1 MIMRSSARIFSFAF
15 YYLVIFHLVSCAT
28 VPTLKKG
35 EHTAAELFEYACTP
49 GKGIHTAGGR
59 IAAKVSS
66 SDFSGQFLAQ
76 VLADSDGHLKL
87 DVTNPLGGT
96 QVLIQVNQGNYE
108 IINYA
113 DRDQKPQIGKDYW
126 GGIPL
131 KWASSLF
138 LGRIPCPPSDSSL
151 RLHLGAEGE
160 LIATWSDFNGSDRQR
175 FVYRFRQS
183 NQTPWPSSLS
193 WTRDAKNSSQVD
205 FEFES
210 PEETTRSPEKWEARS
225 SQGQVKVKWRT
236 REITRD

>member
-1 MIMRSSARIFSFAF
+1 MIMRPPARIFHFGFFS
-15 YYLVIFHLVSCAT
+15 LVILQSFSCAT
-28 VPTLKKG
+28 LATLKKSQ
-35 EHTAAELFEYACTP
+35 HTAAELFEYACSP
-49 GKGIHTAGGR
+49 GQGVRTASGR

-66 SDFSGQFLAQ
+66 SEFSGQFLAH

-87 DVTNPLGGT
+87 DVANPLGGT

-108 IINYA
+108 ILNYA
-113 DRDQKPQIGKDYW
+113 DRDQVPQIGRDYW

-138 LGRIPCPPSDSSL
+138 LGRIPCPPSDASL
-151 RLHLGAEGE
+151 RLDLGTEGE
-160 LIATWSDFNGSDRQR
+160 LIATWFDSNENDRQR
-175 FVYRFRQS
+175 FIYRFKQLK
-183 NQTPWPSSLS
+183 QIPWPSSLR
-193 WTRDAKNSSQVD
+193 WTRDAKNSSQID

-225 SQGQVKVKWRT
+225 PQGQVKVKWRT

>member
-1 MIMRSSARIFSFAF
+1 MIIKSPAQIFNFVLYS
-15 YYLVIFHLVSCAT
+15 LVIFYSFSCAT
-28 VPTLKKG
+28 LPTLKKS
-35 EHTAAELFEYACTP
+35 EHTAAELFEYACAP
-49 GKGIHTAGGR
+49 GKGVRTAGGR

-66 SDFSGQFLAQ
+66 SEFSGQFLAH

-96 QVLIQVNQGNYE
+96 QVLIQVNQGNYK

-113 DRDQKPQIGKDYW
+113 DRDQKPQNGKDYW

-138 LGRIPCPPSDSSL
+138 LGRIPCPPSDASL
-151 RLHLGAEGE
+151 RLELGTEGE
-160 LIATWSDFNGSDRQR
+160 LIATWSDSNGSDHQR
-175 FVYRFRQS
+175 FVYRFKRS
-183 NQTPWPSSLS
+183 NQAPWPSSLS
-193 WTRDAKNSSQVD
+193 WTRDAKDSSQVD